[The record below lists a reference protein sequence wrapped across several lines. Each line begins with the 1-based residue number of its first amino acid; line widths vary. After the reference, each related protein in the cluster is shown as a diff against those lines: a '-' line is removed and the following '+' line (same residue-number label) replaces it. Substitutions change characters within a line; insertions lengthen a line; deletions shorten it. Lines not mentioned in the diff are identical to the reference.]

1 MKKFLVFVLALA
13 GVLGFSVPVSAQH
26 VVGTTGP
33 INLELDGSIGDGGT
47 YAVFVGIRP
56 VSDSRR
62 PIFPSGFTVRYRV
75 WSNRYDNELVGE
87 MHYGGTAEYL
97 DSRGSVS
104 NHYYYPTDSGGPFYR
119 LNENPPG
126 SRPVFLNQLYLEI
139 IPDNMYYFPVF
150 NRIVIEA
157 KPFIEKMIDSGLVL
171 GEETIG
177 MSPAEHWNVQCKV
190 LEIW

>member
-1 MKKFLVFVLALA
+1 M
-13 GVLGFSVPVSAQH
+13 
-26 VVGTTGP
+26 
-33 INLELDGSIGDGGT
+33 ELDGSIGDGGT
-47 YAVFVGIRP
+47 YAVFVRIRP